1 MGEERSIM
9 VVMIIP
15 HNIGVAT
22 QSHGRSY
29 GRCIEVH
36 VACNLMQLLCQAPLA
51 LNDRDAELFAQA
63 S

>member
-1 MGEERSIM
+1 M